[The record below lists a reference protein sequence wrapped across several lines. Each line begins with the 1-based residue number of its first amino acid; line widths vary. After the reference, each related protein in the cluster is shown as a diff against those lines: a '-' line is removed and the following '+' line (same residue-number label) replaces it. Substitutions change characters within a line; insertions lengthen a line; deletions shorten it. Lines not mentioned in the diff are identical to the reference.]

1 MPCDDN
7 STESFDMYNHVL
19 SVISTYCVD
28 NNVDVYM
35 IGGDFNTSLFRNE
48 SRYTISLNKFVEDEC
63 LYFCCNHVVSNVDF
77 TFFSSTRTQTLI
89 DHFIITSNISQ
100 CITIATNHRQ
110 DKLLPLC
117 ATHGIIIMI

>member
-19 SVISTYCVD
+19 SVISIYFVD

-48 SRYTISLNKFVEDEC
+48 SRHTISFNKFVEEEC

-77 TFFSSTRTQTLI
+77 TFFYQHWGA
-89 DHFIITSNISQ
+89 DVN
-100 CITIATNHRQ
+100 
-110 DKLLPLC
+110 
-117 ATHGIIIMI
+117 

>member
-1 MPCDDN
+1 MLCDDN

-19 SVISTYCVD
+19 SVISTYCLD

-48 SRYTISLNKFVEDEC
+48 SRYTISFNKFVEDER

-77 TFFSSTRTQTLI
+77 TFFLAALERK
-89 DHFIITSNISQ
+89 
-100 CITIATNHRQ
+100 R
-110 DKLLPLC
+110 
-117 ATHGIIIMI
+117 